1 MKFNESI
8 SDLLK
13 QNLIKKSRVD
23 YKAIVEFINR
33 AGKDLETAER
43 NLGIDDDCAYTYA
56 YNAMLHSGIALMNS
70 FGYRP
75 EIKNKHL
82 TVIRFAGTILEEN
95 LDYLLKMYNNMRKKR
110 HRFIYEPF
118 TPCTKKEAQDA
129 IKSAKEFVK
138 EVSRFIKD
146 NNSEEK
152 LYF

>member
-1 MKFNESI
+1 MKFNDSI

-13 QNLIKKSRVD
+13 ENLIKKGRVD
-23 YKAIVEFINR
+23 FNAITEFINR
-33 AGKDLETAER
+33 AKKDLDTAER
-43 NLGIDDDCAYTYA
+43 NLGIDDDCTYNYA

-70 FGYRP
+70 YGYRP

-82 TVIRFAGTILEEN
+82 TVIRFAGTVLEKK

-129 IKSAKEFVK
+129 IKSATKFVK
-138 EVSRFIKD
+138 EISGLIKV
-146 NNSEEK
+146 NNPGRK
-152 LYF
+152 FNF

>member
-1 MKFNESI
+1 MKFNDSI

-23 YKAIVEFINR
+23 YKAIAEFISR

-43 NLGIDDDCAYTYA
+43 NLDIDDDCSYTYA

-82 TVIRFAGTILEEN
+82 TVIRFAGTVLDRN
-95 LDYLLKMYNNMRKKR
+95 LDSLLKMYNNMRKKR

-146 NNSEEK
+146 NNPEEK

>member
-1 MKFNESI
+1 MKFNENI

-13 QNLIKKSRVD
+13 ENLIKKCRAD
-23 YKAIVEFINR
+23 FKAITEFINR
-33 AGKDLETAER
+33 AKKDLETAER

-70 FGYRP
+70 HGYRP

-82 TVIRFAGTILEEN
+82 TVIRFAATVAEKK

-118 TPCTKKEAQDA
+118 TPCSKKEAQDA
-129 IKSAKEFVK
+129 IKSARKFVEEISK
-138 EVSRFIKD
+138 LIKD
-146 NNSEEK
+146 NNPDEK
-152 LYF
+152 IYF

>member
-146 NNSEEK
+146 NNPEEK

>member
-13 QNLIKKSRVD
+13 ENLIKKGRVD
-23 YKAIVEFINR
+23 FNAITEFINR
-33 AGKDLETAER
+33 AKKDLDTAER
-43 NLGIDDDCAYTYA
+43 NLGIDDECSYNYA

-70 FGYRP
+70 YGYRP

-82 TVIRFAGTILEEN
+82 TVIRFSGSVLEKK

-129 IKSAKEFVK
+129 IKSAAKFV
-138 EVSRFIKD
+138 EEISGLIKV
-146 NNSEEK
+146 NNPGRK
-152 LYF
+152 FNF